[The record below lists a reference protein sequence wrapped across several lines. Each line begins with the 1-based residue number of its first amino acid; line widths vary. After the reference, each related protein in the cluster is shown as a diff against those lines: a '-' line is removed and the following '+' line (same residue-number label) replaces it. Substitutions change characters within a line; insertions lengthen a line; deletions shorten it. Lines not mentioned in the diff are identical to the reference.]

1 MTDTS
6 FAVYFRI
13 CATRHGHLLELPYV
27 ETNLACRLSQIACS
41 INGYIGVRREKN
53 RSEFLSKLFENIAC
67 RLSQA
72 MGNVRISRS

>member
-27 ETNLACRLSQIACS
+27 ETNLAYRLSQIACS
-41 INGYIGVRREKN
+41 INGYIGVRREKKIDQKFCRN
-53 RSEFLSKLFENIAC
+53 FSKI
-67 RLSQA
+67 
-72 MGNVRISRS
+72 